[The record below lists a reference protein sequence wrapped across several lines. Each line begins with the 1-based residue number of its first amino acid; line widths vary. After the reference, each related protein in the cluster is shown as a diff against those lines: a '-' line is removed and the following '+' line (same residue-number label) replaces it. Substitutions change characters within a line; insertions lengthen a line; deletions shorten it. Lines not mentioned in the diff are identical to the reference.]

1 MGDTMRTAS
10 VAQRERST
18 TTTAGARR
26 RLRLW
31 LGFVIL
37 FVGWAGYVLYSQTS
51 ELNVK
56 STQLSEVRAEEM
68 ATQENLKQIKYEI
81 NRLNDPE
88 YIGQLARKKYG
99 LYKPGETPIRKS
111 TDGN

>member
-1 MGDTMRTAS
+1 MRHAS
-10 VAQRERST
+10 AANQKDSKANSS
-18 TTTAGARR
+18 AGARK

-31 LGFVIL
+31 LVCIL
-37 FVGWAGYVLYSQTS
+37 VFAGWAGYVFYSQAS
-51 ELNVK
+51 EMNDKSKQLTVVRSQEKAKQDSLNDV
-56 STQLSEVRAEEM
+56 
-68 ATQENLKQIKYEI
+68 KYEI

-111 TDGN
+111 NSGD